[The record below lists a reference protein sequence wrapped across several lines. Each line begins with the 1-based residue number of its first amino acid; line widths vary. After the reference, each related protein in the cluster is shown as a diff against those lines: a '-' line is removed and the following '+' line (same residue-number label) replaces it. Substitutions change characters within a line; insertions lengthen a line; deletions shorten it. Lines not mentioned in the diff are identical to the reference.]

1 MSAKPLLQV
10 RALAKRFG
18 GFTALDAIEFEVAP
32 GERVG
37 LIGPNGSGK
46 STFVGCVG
54 GSLRHDEGSVW
65 FDGRRIDSLSPH
77 QRVRQG
83 LVRSFQLPRPFPSL
97 SVQENLHI
105 PIFFA
110 SGSRANSAAKASSID
125 GRVAEILNFV
135 GLYSKSQTM
144 PSDLTQVELR
154 KLDLARAVAAEPR
167 LLFVD
172 EAMAGLSHSEV
183 DEILGL
189 LARLNE
195 RGIAIVMIEHIMRA
209 VMSFS
214 QRLVVLV
221 AGRKI
226 ADGEPNEVMGNPD
239 VQRAYLGE

>member
-1 MSAKPLLQV
+1 MTGEPLLSAKTLS
-10 RALAKRFG
+10 KRFG
-18 GFTALDAIEFEVAP
+18 GFMALNDIEFEVAV

-46 STFVGCVG
+46 STFVGCVS
-54 GSLRHDEGSVW
+54 GSLRNDGGGVW
-65 FDGRRIDSLSPH
+65 FEGRRIDRMSPH
-77 QRVRQG
+77 ERARRG
-83 LVRSFQLPRPFPSL
+83 LVRSFQLPRPFRSL
-97 SVQENLHI
+97 SVRENIQI

-110 SGSRANSAAKASSID
+110 AGSRRKEDHPLDA
-125 GRVAEILNFV
+125 RVMEILGFV
-135 GLYSKSQTM
+135 GLADKAQRT
-144 PSDLTQVELR
+144 PADLTQVELR

-183 DEILGL
+183 DEILVL
-189 LARLNE
+189 LQKLNE

-214 QRLVVLV
+214 QRLVVFV

-226 ADGEPNEVMGNPD
+226 ADGDPREVINNPD
-239 VQRAYLGE
+239 VQKAYLGE